1 MKREILNELNLVEDH
16 ERECKLATGGLPESI
31 WETYSSFANTNGGT
45 ILLGIKEHRDS
56 FTVEGLTDKQI
67 VKYQKDFWSVLNDR
81 NKVSKN
87 ILLNHHVRP
96 VAVGEKKILRIDVP
110 AADRHD
116 KPVYIGTDPMKGTYK
131 RDYEGDFLC
140 TEEAVRAMFADQR
153 DVSGDVEVL
162 EEFGLD
168 VLNQDTIKG
177 YRIIFEQ
184 LHSGHPW
191 NALEN
196 DEFLMKLRA
205 AAKNKNGT
213 LSPTIA
219 GLLFFGEAY
228 HITEV
233 FPNYFLDYREECDDK
248 AVRWLFRTHSNEGD
262 WSGNIYD
269 FFCKVRT
276 RMDDDVAVP
285 FANRRNGYRVDRVAI
300 KVVLREHGSK
310 LARFSNEIN
319 FCERNQNKNII
330 EIYDHG
336 TIGNNMIFY
345 VMPLAKE
352 TLRDRIKKHIQH
364 SDAEEI
370 FINILYGLKYAHEK
384 GAYHRDIKPENILF
398 LDETNNAVIADFG
411 IAHFCEEDIIA
422 SVKTKASDRMA
433 NFQYAAPEQRIKG
446 NAKNVDGRADVY
458 AAGLILVEMFTG
470 ELVGAGNYTKISKV
484 APEYKYLDDVFNEL
498 FCQNPNDRLYP
509 VDAIIEK
516 INSYR
521 SKENSDGSN

>member
-1 MKREILNELNLVEDH
+1 MDKKEQRYAYTIKVNELLKKFNLSY
-16 ERECKLATGGLPESI
+16 RLNQGKLARIGDQDLESI
-31 WETYSSFANTNGGT
+31 SKVNDIKLNKGDRVYSAFETYTISEFIAQGGNG
-45 ILLGIKEHRDS
+45 KVYKAEDS
-56 FTVEGLTDKQI
+56 
-67 VKYQKDFWSVLNDR
+67 R
-81 NKVSKN
+81 N
-87 ILLNHHVRP
+87 
-96 VAVGEKKILRIDVP
+96 
-110 AADRHD
+110 
-116 KPVYIGTDPMKGTYK
+116 
-131 RDYEGDFLC
+131 
-140 TEEAVRAMFADQR
+140 
-153 DVSGDVEVL
+153 
-162 EEFGLD
+162 
-168 VLNQDTIKG
+168 
-177 YRIIFEQ
+177 RII
-184 LHSGHPW
+184 
-191 NALEN
+191 
-196 DEFLMKLRA
+196 
-205 AAKNKNGT
+205 
-213 LSPTIA
+213 
-219 GLLFFGEAY
+219 
-228 HITEV
+228 
-233 FPNYFLDYREECDDK
+233 
-248 AVRWLFRTHSNEGD
+248 
-262 WSGNIYD
+262 
-269 FFCKVRT
+269 
-276 RMDDDVAVP
+276 
-285 FANRRNGYRVDRVAI
+285 AI
-300 KVVLREHGSK
+300 KVVLREQGSK

-319 FCERNQNKNII
+319 FCERNQNRNII